1 MRTKLISVAIA
12 LLAGVSVW
20 ADDVWN
26 YNVYD
31 DCSKNGQTAD
41 IRPTGQE
48 NGYEWVNLGL
58 PSGIKW
64 ASCNV
69 GANQPEDYGNYYAWG
84 EVTPKDD
91 YSWSTY
97 KYANGSLSTLTKY
110 CSNASYGNNGFTDN
124 KTTLDLEDDAAYM
137 NWGGNWRMPTSVD
150 VDELLDNCTWTWTTQ
165 NGVNG
170 YRVTSKT
177 NSNSIFLPAA
187 GYRNGTS
194 TLYVCYYGDYWSSS
208 LYESNPHNAWYV
220 NFGLDLEGGR
230 YYYSR
235 ACGFSVRPV
244 LSSSSTISASSSCV
258 TLTLYANGCESGNVI
273 KCNAGQQ
280 INIKAVHENEHRHFV
295 RWSDGN
301 TDNPRL
307 VTVEKDTTFT
317 AEFAYNQYT
326 ISTEVNN
333 AEWGSVSGATT
344 IDYSSEVTLTATANY
359 GYHFVS
365 WTDKNTDNPRTVQ
378 VTGDATYT
386 AVFAKNSY
394 TITLQADKGYI
405 SAPTQAMYLDSVTLS
420 ATAVF
425 GYHFAQWSDGNTD
438 NPRTI
443 VLTCDTTFTAE
454 FAQTYSGQCGD
465 NLYWNYAEHTLTLS
479 GTGTMYDYGGND
491 MPWLLFRDTTDAV
504 VLEQGITHIGS
515 YAFYDCTGLTSITI
529 PEGVTEIGDAA
540 FYGCVY
546 LTDITLP
553 SSMTTISDNAFALC
567 SKLQMI
573 IVSAT
578 TPPAIQAKTF
588 YEVSRSIPVYVPAE
602 AVKDYKGDLYW
613 QEFNIQAASTTA
625 IDQITADTDTTPCK
639 VLRNGQVY
647 ILRNNKTYT
656 LTGVEVE

>member
-26 YNVYD
+26 YDVYD

-64 ASCNV
+64 ASCNI
-69 GANQPEDYGNYYAWG
+69 GAEKPEDYGNYYAWG
-84 EVTPKDD
+84 EVTPKND

-124 KTTLDLEDDAAYM
+124 KTTLDWEDDAAHI
-137 NWGGNWRMPTSVD
+137 NWGGNWRMPASAD
-150 VDELLDNCTWTWTTQ
+150 IDELLDNCTWTWTTQ

-194 TLYVCYYGDYWSSS
+194 TVGSYGDYWSSS

-235 ACGFSVRPV
+235 TCGFSVRPV
-244 LSSSSTISASSSCV
+244 CSSSSTISTSSSCV

-280 INIKAVHENEHRHFV
+280 INITAVTENEHRHFV
-295 RWSDGN
+295 RWTDGN
-301 TDNPRL
+301 TDNRRL
-307 VTVEKDTTFT
+307 VTVAKDTVFT
-317 AEFAYNQYT
+317 AEFADDPILT
-326 ISTEVNN
+326 VLSADESLGT
-333 AEWGSVSGATT
+333 VSGAGQFKPN
-344 IDYSSEVTLTATANY
+344 L
-359 GYHFVS
+359 
-365 WTDKNTDNPRTVQ
+365 
-378 VTGDATYT
+378 
-386 AVFAKNSY
+386 SY
-394 TITLQADKGYI
+394 EI
-405 SAPTQAMYLDSVTLS
+405 S

-465 NLYWNYAEHTLTLS
+465 NLYWNYAEHTLTIS

-491 MPWLLFRDTTDAV
+491 IPWLLFRDTTDAV